1 MSAPSYEKINFSL
14 RPAKGA
20 ERKMIVETVSCLSAL
35 FPMAAY
41 RYIGFGSPYFSDFSL
56 VHRRLGIT
64 DMVCI
69 EKEKQDKERFK
80 FNRPFKCIDFIF
92 ENSSIALPSLKWEG
106 RPTVIWL
113 DYDKAISEAILSDI
127 RVVCSSIAPGSFIL
141 LTVRAEANDFGQS
154 LPERDQKLKSI
165 MGDGLPVHTLA
176 EIANKNFPK
185 FLWKIIDS
193 HIRRVIADRSGGVS
207 YEDGL
212 EYQQILNFDY
222 SDGAKMLTLGGVIYQ
237 RNQQQQLTQCGFPSL
252 SYSRSGV
259 DSCSIKA
266 PLLTFRELR
275 TLDALLPG
283 DTPSL
288 SCVPQEEVDAYCE
301 HYRYFPNFVDVVEP

>member
-1 MSAPSYEKINFSL
+1 MPAPSYKKINFSL

-20 ERKMIVETVSCLSAL
+20 ERNMVVETVSCLRAF
-35 FPMAAY
+35 FPMSDY

-56 VHRRLGIT
+56 VHRRLGIS

-80 FNRPFKCIDFIF
+80 FNRPFKCIEFIF
-92 ENSSIALPSLKWEG
+92 ENSSKALPSLQWEG
-106 RPTVIWL
+106 KPTVIWL
-113 DYDKAISEAILSDI
+113 DYDRAISATTLSDI
-127 RVVCSSIAPGSFIL
+127 GVVCSSIASGSFVL
-141 LTVRAEANDFGQS
+141 LTIRADADDFGRS
-154 LPERDQKLKSI
+154 LPERDQKLETAL
-165 MGDGLPVHTLA
+165 GDGLPVHTLA
-176 EIANKNFPK
+176 NIANNNFPK
-185 FLWKIIDS
+185 FLREMIDS
-193 HIRRVIADRSGGVS
+193 HIRRVVADRSGGVP

-237 RNQQQQLTQCGFPSL
+237 RNQQQQLTQCGFSSL

-259 DSCSIKA
+259 DSCSIRM

-275 TLDALLPG
+275 ALDALLPG
-283 DTPSL
+283 DTRSL
-288 SCVPQEEVDAYCE
+288 SCVPKEEVKAYCE